1 VSAEGGKTLREGLDA
16 TVALAAGSLF
26 ALLSVLVHWH
36 GTRALDRRTWR
47 ERWFGGGS
55 RRSRRGVG
63 EVSRALSPLS
73 FAIAG
78 GLAATW
84 LERDRRREAAEAIL
98 GTALLATLA
107 DPVLKAPFRRRRPP
121 EMWLAKGS
129 DSSFPSGH
137 SMAACAVPAVL
148 GYTLARERLI
158 PPAGGTAL
166 AVAPPLVVGAT
177 RLYLR
182 KHWATDVLA
191 GWMAG
196 LAIAAAAAAWY
207 ELRRGT

>member
-1 VSAEGGKTLREGLDA
+1 MSAEGGKTLREGLDA

-47 ERWFGGGS
+47 ERWFGGS

>member
-1 VSAEGGKTLREGLDA
+1 MSAEGGKTLREGLDA

-47 ERWFGGGS
+47 ERWFGGS

-78 GLAATW
+78 WLAAAW

>member
-1 VSAEGGKTLREGLDA
+1 MSAEGGKTLREGLDA

-47 ERWFGGGS
+47 ERWFGGS

-78 GLAATW
+78 GLAAAW

>member
-47 ERWFGGGS
+47 ERWFGGS

>member
-1 VSAEGGKTLREGLDA
+1 V
-16 TVALAAGSLF
+16 
-26 ALLSVLVHWH
+26 
-36 GTRALDRRTWR
+36 
-47 ERWFGGGS
+47 
-55 RRSRRGVG
+55 
-63 EVSRALSPLS
+63 
-73 FAIAG
+73 
-78 GLAATW
+78 
-84 LERDRRREAAEAIL
+84 
-98 GTALLATLA
+98 
-107 DPVLKAPFRRRRPP
+107 
-121 EMWLAKGS
+121 
-129 DSSFPSGH
+129 
-137 SMAACAVPAVL
+137 AACAVPAVL